1 MRAQFV
7 SLQYSET
14 PHEWD
19 LYVFFLTSLLDTHFD
34 VPREFY
40 PLRSTSSTHFEHL
53 NLRWPLGENWAKEK
67 THRSAEYGTHV
78 FFFFFACSWFV
89 VNGASGGDPGTT
101 LTALRRQK
109 QTIGYKTVCCSSAA
123 RWNGGGSF
131 PPLINTKIQVIF
143 WYYLNL
149 RTLFLTCT
157 L

>member
-1 MRAQFV
+1 MRVQFV
-7 SLQYSET
+7 SLRYSET

-40 PLRSTSSTHFEHL
+40 PLRSTSSTHFQHL
-53 NLRWPLGENWAKEK
+53 NLRWPLGKNWAKEK

-78 FFFFFACSWFV
+78 FFFFACSWFV